1 MTWHDLDSARTEW
14 GDAPRTDERLQ
25 ALLDAAR
32 FKVTGYASR
41 RVRAALA
48 LPGAAVPSNLRE
60 AQLRVAI
67 NLWNDEDAD
76 TAAPDSDFLPAPRR
90 YLEWHGLVRPRRGTP
105 NVR

>member
-1 MTWHDLDSARTEW
+1 MPWHDLESARTEW

-25 ALLDAAR
+25 SLLDAAQ

-41 RVRAALA
+41 TVRAALA
-48 LPGAAVPSNLRE
+48 AAPTVVPDNLRE
-60 AQLRVAI
+60 AQLRVTI

-76 TAAPDSDFLPAPRR
+76 TTAVDSEFPTTRR
-90 YLEWHGLVRPRRGTP
+90 YLEWHQLVRPRRGTP